1 MPRATNRTSLLPPL
15 LWAAMLVGL
24 AVCVC
29 NPAPAADPAPM
40 WKSLFDGKSLSGWK
54 KSGFGGDGDV
64 EVKDGRII
72 LSAGSPLTGLTC
84 TADIPKTNY
93 EISLEAMRV
102 NGSDFFCGL
111 TFPVGESPCSF
122 IVGGWGGGVVGLSSI
137 DGSDASENETTQY
150 QEFESG
156 RWYLIRVRVTN
167 DKIQAWIDKTKM
179 ADVDLK
185 DKKISIRI
193 EVEVSRPLG
202 IASFATTAALRNIRI
217 RTLSPAELN

>member
-1 MPRATNRTSLLPPL
+1 MPQAASRTSFLSTLLRATL
-15 LWAAMLVGL
+15 LVGL
-24 AVCVC
+24 AAGVCQL
-29 NPAPAADPAPM
+29 AHAAEPAPM
-40 WKSLFDGKSLSGWK
+40 WKNLFDGKSLAGWK

-84 TADIPKTNY
+84 TTEVPKTNY

-156 RWYLIRVRVTN
+156 RWYAIRVRVTN